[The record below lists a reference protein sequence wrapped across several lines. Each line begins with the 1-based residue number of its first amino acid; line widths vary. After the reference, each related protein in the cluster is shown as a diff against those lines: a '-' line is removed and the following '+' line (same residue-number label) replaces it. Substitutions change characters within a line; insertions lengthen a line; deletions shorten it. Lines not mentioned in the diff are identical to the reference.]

1 MLDRIKAQG
10 LKYSTRSGL
19 TVAVV
24 DAVIPPEKAD
34 IIAEADKKV
43 LDIRRQYDR
52 GFISDDVRYERVV
65 KTWNEATQK
74 VRDALQET
82 FKGDNPI
89 YMMADSGARG
99 SMDQIR
105 QLAGMRGLMADPS
118 GRIIDR
124 PIKANFRE
132 GLTVLEY
139 FISTHGARKGFG

>member
-1 MLDRIKAQG
+1 M
-10 LKYSTRSGL
+10 
-19 TVAVV
+19 

-105 QLAGMRGLMADPS
+105 QLAGMRGLIANTS
-118 GRIIDR
+118 GKFHRN
-124 PIKANFRE
+124 PHQVQ
-132 GLTVLEY
+132 LP
-139 FISTHGARKGFG
+139 